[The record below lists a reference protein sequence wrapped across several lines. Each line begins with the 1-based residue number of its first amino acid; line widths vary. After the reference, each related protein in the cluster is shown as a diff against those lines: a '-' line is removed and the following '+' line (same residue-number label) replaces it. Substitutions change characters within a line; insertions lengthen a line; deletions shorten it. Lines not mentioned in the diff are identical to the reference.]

1 MRLTG
6 PRHSRVQGLAAVRRG
21 RLILRLLDT
30 LLITVLVGAGLLS
43 LRACAPAR
51 EEKVGQAQ
59 VGQAQIAQ
67 IAQIAQSNFSDFG
80 PKLSRIV
87 LHSSQSWCRFPEPR

>member
-30 LLITVLVGAGLLS
+30 LLITVLVGAGLLF

-51 EEKVGQAQ
+51 EEK

>member
-67 IAQIAQSNFSDFG
+67 IAQSNFSDFG

>member
-1 MRLTG
+1 MRLTS

-30 LLITVLVGAGLLS
+30 LLITVLVGAGLLF